1 MPHLMT
7 VEELGNYL
15 RFTRKTIYKLLKE
28 GNLPAIRIGNKWR
41 FDKEAIDDWLQQS
54 LEVSKIRI
62 LVVDDDEVIRQLF
75 KDTLEEEGHKV
86 VTASTSM
93 ECIDCVKMWDFALVF
108 LDLKMPDM
116 DGAELL
122 KQLRGLKPSL
132 PVTIIT
138 GYPGSKM
145 MEMALQQGPLGVM
158 EKPFDASAITTAVNS
173 FLHANR

>member
-1 MPHLMT
+1 MPYLMT

-41 FDKEAIDDWLQQS
+41 FDKVAIDDWLQQS
-54 LEVSKIRI
+54 MEVSKIRI
-62 LVVDDDEVIRQLF
+62 LVVDDDEVIRRLF
-75 KDTLEEEGHKV
+75 KDTLEEEGHSV
-86 VTASTSM
+86 ATASTSA
-93 ECIDCVKMWDFALVF
+93 EGVECVKMEDFTLVF

-116 DGAELL
+116 NGAELL
-122 KQLRGLKPSL
+122 KQLRSLKPRL

-145 MEMALQQGPLGVM
+145 MEMALRQGPLGVM
-158 EKPFDASAITTAVNS
+158 EKPFDASDIVAAVNS

>member
-1 MPHLMT
+1 MLYLMT

-28 GNLPAIRIGNKWR
+28 GNLPAVRIGNKWR
-41 FDKEAIDDWLQQS
+41 FDKTAIDNWLQQS
-54 LEVSKIRI
+54 MEVSKISI
-62 LVVDDDEVIRQLF
+62 LVVDDDEAIRLLF
-75 KDTLEEEGHKV
+75 KDALEEEGHSV
-86 VTASTSM
+86 VTASTGA
-93 ECIDCVKMWDFALVF
+93 EGIECVKMEDFALVF

-122 KQLRGLKPSL
+122 KQLRGLKPRL

-138 GYPGSKM
+138 GYPGSRM
-145 MEMALQQGPLGVM
+145 MEMALRQGPLGVM
-158 EKPFDASAITTAVNS
+158 EKPFDASDIITAVNS